1 MWHHYEVVVLLWYA
15 LAMKYF
21 SNVNTSKKK
30 KKEKKRK
37 RLESVIY
44 FYKYKE
50 LTTIESEIY

>member
-30 KKEKKRK
+30 KKKKRK

>member
-30 KKEKKRK
+30 KKEKRK
-37 RLESVIY
+37 EKDLNP
-44 FYKYKE
+44 
-50 LTTIESEIY
+50 